1 METEAKAE
9 AALPPSGDETRVEAR
24 EVVREQNADRIVT
37 VTASTDPYRAL
48 ANIAQQRAESTRRSG
63 WKRASQALLVLGVL
77 AAALMIPRFREHG
90 MAAAPVSGT
99 TAAAARTHSSVP
111 AAASAAAVAPA
122 DAEQLV
128 LPAVA
133 TPEDPSARCD
143 SHFKART
150 WRAAI
155 EHCSAAFD
163 ATPSATLA
171 MRLAHAHWAHGDAA
185 GAGTWA
191 RNALELESKDPD
203 AYVLIGNAE
212 HAAGKR
218 KKAVAAYRH
227 YLELAPH
234 GWHAA
239 RLRAFIRPTGA
250 GSAPQ

>member
-24 EVVREQNADRIVT
+24 EFVREQNADRIVT

-63 WKRASQALLVLGVL
+63 WRRASQALLVLGVL
-77 AAALMIPRFREHG
+77 AAALLIPRFREHG
-90 MAAAPVSGT
+90 MAAAPVSST
-99 TAAAARTHSSVP
+99 TPTAARTRPALP

-122 DAEQLV
+122 AAEQRGA
-128 LPAVA
+128 PAVV
-133 TPEDPSARCD
+133 TPKDPTVRCE

-163 ATPSATLA
+163 ATPSPTLA
-171 MRLAHAHWAHGDAA
+171 MRIAHAHWAHGDAA

-191 RNALELESKDPD
+191 RNALELDSKDPD

-212 HAAGKR
+212 HAAGKH
-218 KKAVAAYRH
+218 KKAVVAYRQ

-239 RLRAFIRPTGA
+239 RLRAFIRPTRAGA
-250 GSAPQ
+250 AP